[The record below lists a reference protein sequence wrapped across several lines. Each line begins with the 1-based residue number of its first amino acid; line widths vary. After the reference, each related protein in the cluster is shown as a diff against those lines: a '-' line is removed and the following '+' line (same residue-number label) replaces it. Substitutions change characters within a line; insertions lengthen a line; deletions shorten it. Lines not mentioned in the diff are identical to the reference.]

1 MAHRIYRCPGLL
13 SRLASDTGGNTI
25 MLVAASLMPLL
36 AMIGGGVDM
45 GRSYLS
51 QSRLQQA
58 CDAGVLAAR
67 KELGT
72 DGLVIDSIPDAV
84 DAIGQ
89 DFFDVNFREGAY
101 GTGDRSF
108 TMELGEDYS
117 ITGSA
122 TVDVPTTIMRVF
134 GYSNVPVRVS
144 CTAQL
149 NMSDTDIM
157 MVLDTT
163 GSMNWSNPGD
173 SETRIEALRRVAKG
187 FYAQL
192 ETAKGNSTIRY
203 GFVPYST
210 NVNVGWLLQ
219 SGWMVDEWH
228 YQGREA
234 HPTGNTETVDIF
246 EDSSTYVSG
255 SVSYVVQYQADSCP
269 ASTTTW
275 TWLSHNTYPD
285 GSESGR
291 IKANGT
297 SYWCQA
303 ADAGKVLVNGTIYNN
318 YIYDWTHTK
327 TGTEE
332 RSIHNWR
339 YKEIDIDVT
348 SLKGAGDSDP
358 MVGGRI
364 TMPFLG
370 WPSSPSPMDGW
381 FRGCIEERDT
391 YEIDDYSN
399 VDLSRALDL
408 DIDLVPDPSDPD
420 TQWRPMLNEFSFVRS
435 KDWGGGGNFTPN
447 VVNTSQD
454 FLIAGWANL
463 SVCPSSAQRL
473 EELTQS
479 DFDSYVDA
487 LEVGGSTYHDI
498 GMIWGGRLLSPTG
511 LFADDNADLP
521 NRPKSRH
528 LIFLTDGETAPLDLS
543 YATYGIEPLDKRRWK
558 PTSALTLTQVVERRF
573 GVACAEVKKRNITVW
588 LVGFGTSLNNTMLE
602 CAGPGHA
609 FEAADA
615 SELSEAFRKI
625 AGSIAELRITQ

>member
-1 MAHRIYRCPGLL
+1 
-13 SRLASDTGGNTI
+13 